1 MPAGGSCRGASQPD
15 LKRLAKPIHPLGEC
29 SLWVFTIKCMDNVFF
44 TPTAG
49 AVLFRS
55 LAIFR
60 AACVFALM
68 LCAFAPAHASEA
80 AKKDGPV
87 SLSVPITNLT
97 LPLMLEDHRIV
108 GRLDL
113 VLEVQAADGSAV
125 TRIEEQLPR
134 IRDLLLTRV
143 NLTPIPGTSNLSAE
157 TLTEMKSSIL
167 ALLREVVGMDAI
179 KAVYIVKAMT
189 RRA

>member
-1 MPAGGSCRGASQPD
+1 
-15 LKRLAKPIHPLGEC
+15 
-29 SLWVFTIKCMDNVFF
+29 MDRVSF

-55 LAIFR
+55 LAIFRAAIFQAAIFR

-68 LCAFAPAHASEA
+68 LCAFAPAHANEHGA
-80 AKKDGPV
+80 EKKEGPA

-97 LPLMLEDHRIV
+97 LPLMLEDRSII

-113 VLEVQAADGSAV
+113 VLEVQAADGAAV
-125 TRIEEQLPR
+125 SRIEELLPR
-134 IRDLLLTRV
+134 IRDQLLTRV
-143 NLTPIPGTSNLSAE
+143 NPTPIPGTSNLSAD
-157 TLTEMKSSIL
+157 TLTEMKGSIL
-167 ALLREVVGMDAI
+167 ALLREMVGADAI
-179 KAVYIVKAMT
+179 KAVYIVRAMT

>member
-1 MPAGGSCRGASQPD
+1 
-15 LKRLAKPIHPLGEC
+15 
-29 SLWVFTIKCMDNVFF
+29 MDNVFF

-97 LPLMLEDHRIV
+97 LPLMLEDRRIV
-108 GRLDL
+108 GRLDR